1 MLKWRHILLCYILLI
16 LGGDRFFK
24 KPSEVAK
31 MIYNKQE
38 GLIMNKKEKA
48 KKKKEDYEK
57 PIMKKV
63 FSPEHNRQQMIE
75 KLASCGCGC
84 GCY

>member
-1 MLKWRHILLCYILLI
+1 
-16 LGGDRFFK
+16 
-24 KPSEVAK
+24 
-31 MIYNKQE
+31 
-38 GLIMNKKEKA
+38 MNKKEKA